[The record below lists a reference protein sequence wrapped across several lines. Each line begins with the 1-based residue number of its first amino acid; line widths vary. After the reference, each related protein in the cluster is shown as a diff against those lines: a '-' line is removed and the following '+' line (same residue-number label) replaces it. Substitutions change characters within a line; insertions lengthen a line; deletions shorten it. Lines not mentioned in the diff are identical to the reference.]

1 MNTGDGDSIVRTSG
15 QRRSISEAKINGTV
29 ITIKLFIYTNDGNT
43 MDSSTFLYLNF
54 LFQGTTVALVVLE
67 VVMVVDFQC
76 YLVPAYEQ

>member
-1 MNTGDGDSIVRTSG
+1 MDSI
-15 QRRSISEAKINGTV
+15 
-29 ITIKLFIYTNDGNT
+29 
-43 MDSSTFLYLNF
+43 TFLYFKL

>member
-1 MNTGDGDSIVRTSG
+1 
-15 QRRSISEAKINGTV
+15 
-29 ITIKLFIYTNDGNT
+29 
-43 MDSSTFLYLNF
+43 MDSSTFLYLKF